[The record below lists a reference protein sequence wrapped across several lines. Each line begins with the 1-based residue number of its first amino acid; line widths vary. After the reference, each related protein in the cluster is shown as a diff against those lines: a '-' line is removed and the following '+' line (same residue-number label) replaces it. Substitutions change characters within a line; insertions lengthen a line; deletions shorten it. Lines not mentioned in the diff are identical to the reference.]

1 MKNYLKLSIF
11 AISFFLF
18 FVFWLNNIYAD
29 SQPMADYTY
38 VDCENWSDT
47 TWIPFD
53 HSKPYLSLKQWIE
66 KTILY
71 INNNWLTN
79 AYWTWWEYIHFIF
92 EIRVKWWCKYDW
104 KD

>member
-18 FVFWLNNIYAD
+18 FVFGLNNIYAD

-38 VDCENWSDT
+38 VDCENGSDT
-47 TWIPFD
+47 TGIPFD
-53 HSKPYLSLKQWIE
+53 HSKPYLSLKQGIE

-71 INNNWLTN
+71 INNNGLTN
-79 AYWTWWEYIHFIF
+79 AYGTGGEYIHFIF
-92 EIRVKWWCKYDW
+92 EIRVKGGCKYDG